1 MPKWNRDLF
10 RCLILGCVTL
20 FWKCTTVF
28 AVCTPSSNPSSLW
41 PYDVSK
47 GSSPSCASTN
57 GGTNNLGT
65 APQMCKNDPT
75 SIRLETSQGKAECLV
90 ATLMDCK
97 IPIHDFVSLDYDF
110 HVADCLGFWGCPLWM
125 TPDVWQWG
133 KCSFL
138 GIYHCLIICLTTFCT
153 TL

>member
-1 MPKWNRDLF
+1 MPNS
-10 RCLILGCVTL
+10 GCVTFL
-20 FWKCTTVF
+20 E
-28 AVCTPSSNPSSLW
+28 AHHGIRRLYLLQSLEF
-41 PYDVSK
+41 VAIHFK

-57 GGTNNLGT
+57 GGTNDLGT
-65 APQMCKNDPT
+65 APQMCKDDPT

-90 ATLMDCK
+90 ATLVDCK